1 MQLWPH
7 QTKGIAD
14 VFAAIESGHKE
25 IVLTSPTGAGK
36 TLMMVEMSKVF
47 SSQGKKVALYTHR
60 IKLTQQALP
69 RFVNAGLT
77 VGVRASGFA
86 NQKDDNADVQIC
98 SFQTERLR
106 VIKRRL
112 KHTVGGEYAK
122 RTFPLVKADVVFV
135 DEAHMMRSPTMLG
148 IIDEHIEL
156 GTTVILVTATPVGM
170 KRENSHLIVAGK
182 NSELRECGA
191 LLRAKYFAPDE
202 LDARFVKRSSNQEFL
217 INGRYR
223 KIWLQRVIGKIVEHW
238 KRMNKDRLP
247 TIGFAPSVQDSL
259 GLAKEFHEQG
269 VISAHVDAK
278 NIWIQG
284 KEIPSNKD
292 NWLMLVDMIERG
304 KIEFVSNRFVLR
316 EGIDLPIFYQ
326 AIFATPVASF
336 KSYIQAAGRVLRN
349 YPGYD
354 HVLITDHAGNWWR
367 HLSPNAD
374 HDWHELFDADEYKV
388 SKELQEKY
396 ADNKEPEPICCPKC
410 FALRISGAACRECG
424 FKHEQSSRRIVQ
436 LNGTLKEVTGKAN
449 KKQEVVKKTE
459 TEKQWQSIYY
469 RMLNAS
475 KKGKLKTFSQAYG
488 LFQYTYH
495 YKPPRDLP
503 LMPKNSDDW
512 KSYVTS
518 VPRKDLL

>member
-14 VFAAIESGHKE
+14 VFAAIEVGHKE

-36 TLMMVEMSKVF
+36 TLMMVEMSKAF

-69 RFVNAGLT
+69 RFREAGLT
-77 VGVRASGFA
+77 VGVRASGFSDH
-86 NQKDDNADVQIC
+86 KDDEADVQIC
-98 SFQTERLR
+98 SFQTEQVR

-112 KHTVGGEYAK
+112 KHTAGGEHAK
-122 RTFPLVKADVVFV
+122 RTFPLVQADIVFV
-135 DEAHMMRSPTMLG
+135 DEAHMMRSPTMMG
-148 IIDEHIEL
+148 IIDEHIEN
-156 GTTVILVTATPVGM
+156 GTVVILVTATPIGM
-170 KRENSHLIVAGK
+170 KRDNSHLIVAGK

-202 LDARFVKRSSNQEFL
+202 LDMRFIKKTSSQEYL
-217 INGRYR
+217 LNGRYR
-223 KIWLQRVIGKIVEHW
+223 KVWLQQVIGRIVKHW
-238 KRMNKDRLP
+238 KRMNKDWLP

-259 GLAKEFHEQG
+259 GLAKEFYEQG
-269 VISAHVDAK
+269 VPSAHIDAK
-278 NIWIQG
+278 NIWIEG
-284 KEIPSNKD
+284 KEIPSTRD
-292 NWLMLVDMIERG
+292 NWLILVDMIESG
-304 KIEFVSNRFVLR
+304 KIKFVSNRFVLR

-354 HVLITDHAGNWWR
+354 EVLISDHAGNWWR
-367 HLSPNAD
+367 HPSPNAD

-388 SKELQEKY
+388 SKELQESY

-410 FALRISGAACRECG
+410 FALRISGAACMECG

-436 LNGTLKEVTGKAN
+436 LNGTLREVTGKAN
-449 KKQEVVKKTE
+449 RKQVVTQRQD
-459 TEKQWQSIYY
+459 TEKKWTSTYFQ
-469 RMLNAS
+469 MLNAS
-475 KKGKLKTFSQAYG
+475 KKGNPKTFNQVLGY
-488 LFQYTYH
+488 FK
-495 YKPPRDLP
+495 YKHHHNPPKNLRF
-503 LMPKNSDDW
+503 MPKKPDDW
-512 KSYVTS
+512 NSYVTS